1 MAGMVVS
8 GRGAGHQNVSWLSQR
23 GRRFCGVFCGLA
35 LLVLTF
41 RPVVGQTHS
50 GALQGQ
56 PVESLL
62 TQLLAT
68 PADQLAAEVDRRGD
82 PVRGGLVY
90 FTSTA
95 ACTNCHEPGPAG
107 QRLGPDLT
115 RPRRPL
121 ATQEVI
127 EAILHPS
134 QQIADGFGQ
143 EQLLLEDGTTL
154 TGLVIAEDDEKI
166 TFRPAG
172 DLGRSVSVARQAI
185 EVRQPVKQSLMPDGL
200 AAVLGE
206 QRDFLDLVSYVTD
219 VSRGGP
225 PRAAALR
232 PAEELLVV
240 PDDTADLDHAGII
253 RKLGR
258 RDFEAGERIY
268 HSYCFN
274 CHGPDG
280 ETPSLPTA
288 RAFRSQPLKFGNDPY
303 RMFLTLS
310 RGNGLMAAMTHLTP
324 KQRYQTVHYI
334 REAFLQQRDDFSEVE
349 ESYLDGLPRG
359 TRDGT
364 ELKHVDRDFGPAVAS
379 QLGRKYESVLSIDL
393 GGLTVSYDLHSL
405 DQAGIWQGGFLDLS
419 ETQHQRPRGEGTAE
433 PDGEPVAGL
442 DGWAWGHDGS
452 LDYSRDE
459 LLPRG
464 PLPDRW
470 LTYHGHHLHGTSVL
484 LSYAIDGRQVLEAPT
499 AIPTLPGRGLRQR
512 LRIGPGGQLLLAV
525 AGPGSGKNIQLA
537 DGGLARLAAGRY
549 VAAQC
554 TGGPVGTRLTA
565 DEQGRLT
572 ITIPAAGEPTE
583 IEVVRWVGQADAA
596 PDIDQ
601 AAADLRRET
610 DGRSPPGLLSLTAG
624 GPDRWPEKVTTV
636 GTLGLE
642 QGGYRLDTLTLPD
655 QTPWN
660 TWFRTAAID
669 FFNDGR
675 LVVTTY
681 GGDVWI
687 VSGVDEQL
695 LNLRWKRFA
704 AGLYEPLGVRVVDG
718 LVVVTCKDRLV
729 RLHDQDGNGEADFY
743 ENLSA
748 DNDVS
753 VNFHAFNFDLQC
765 GLDGTLYYAKS
776 GHGSD
781 ADLPGAIIAVAPD
794 GSRQVYATGFRTPN
808 GLGML
813 PDGRLTASDNQGQW
827 TPASKISLIRPDGY
841 YGWVA
846 DYSVPG
852 MWAPGGGM
860 IELSKVVPRELYER
874 PFLWLP
880 QELDNSSGG
889 QVFAHDSRFGPL
901 AGRLLHTSFGKGW
914 MFAVM
919 RQEIAGVSQAAAVR
933 LPFDFRTGIMRARV
947 NPADGQVYAAG
958 LQGWNGG
965 GRAGLADGG
974 IQRLWYRGGPVRM
987 VTDCRVEPT
996 GLRLDFNF
1004 PLDPKSARDLR
1015 SYDLVQW
1022 NYRRTGGY
1030 GSKQYV
1036 PSTGL
1041 PGTESLAV
1049 LAAELT
1055 ADQRS
1060 LFLQLKSLQ
1069 PVDQLRLRLNV
1080 TAADSTTFT
1089 EEIHWTINIIPEQT
1103 IE

>member
-1 MAGMVVS
+1 MAGLVVS
-8 GRGAGHQNVSWLSQR
+8 GWGAGHRDATGLIGK
-23 GRRFCGVFCGLA
+23 GRRFRVAAYG
-35 LLVLTF
+35 LVLLILTV
-41 RPVVGQTHS
+41 RSVVGQTPS
-50 GALQGQ
+50 VASPGQ

-62 TQLLAT
+62 MQLLST
-68 PADQLAAEVDRRGD
+68 PAEQLAVEVDRRGD

-90 FTSTA
+90 FTSPA

-107 QRLGPDLT
+107 RRLGPDLT
-115 RPRRPL
+115 QPRRPL
-121 ATQEVI
+121 STREVI

-134 QQIADGFGQ
+134 WQITEGFGQ
-143 EQLLLEDGTTL
+143 EQVLLEDGTTL
-154 TGLVIAEDDEKI
+154 TGLVIGEDDEKI
-166 TFRPAG
+166 LLRPTS
-172 DLGRSVSVARQAI
+172 DLGQSISVARRAI

-206 QRDFLDLVSYVTD
+206 QRDFLDLVSYVTN

-225 PRAAALR
+225 ARAAALR
-232 PAEELLVV
+232 PAAELLVV

-258 RDFEAGERIY
+258 RDFEAGEQIY
-268 HSYCFN
+268 HGYCFN
-274 CHGPDG
+274 CHGHDG

-288 RAFRSQPLKFGNDPY
+288 RAFRSQPLKFGSDPY
-303 RMFLTLS
+303 QMFLTLS
-310 RGNGLMAAMTHLTP
+310 RGNGLMAAMNHLTP
-324 KQRYQTVHYI
+324 KQRYQAVHYI
-334 REAFLQQRDDFSEVE
+334 REAFLQKREDFTEVG

-364 ELKHVDRDFGPAVAS
+364 ELEHVDRDFGPAVAS
-379 QLGRKYESVLSIDL
+379 QLSRKFESVLTINL

-405 DQAGIWQGGFLDLS
+405 DQAGIWRGGFLDLS

-433 PDGEPVAGL
+433 PDGEPVVGL
-442 DGWAWGHDGS
+442 EGWAWGHDGS
-452 LDYSRDE
+452 LDYSRHE

-464 PLPDRW
+464 PLPGHW
-470 LTYHGHHLHGTSVL
+470 LTYHGHHLHGNSVL
-484 LSYAIDGRQVLEAPT
+484 LEYAIDGREVLEAP
-499 AIPTLPGRGLRQR
+499 AAVAALPGRGLRQR
-512 LRIGPGGQLLLAV
+512 LSVGPGGQLLLAV
-525 AGPGSGKNIQLA
+525 AGPGAGENIRLA
-537 DGGLARLAAGRY
+537 DGGLARLAAGHY
-549 VAAQC
+549 VAVQC
-554 TGGPVGTRLTA
+554 RGGPVGTRLTA

-572 ITIPAAGEPTE
+572 LTIPAATEPTE
-583 IEVVRWVGQADAA
+583 IEVVRWVGRAHAA
-596 PDIDQ
+596 SDIDQ
-601 AAADLRRET
+601 VAADLRRQT
-610 DGRSPPGLLSLTAG
+610 NGRKAPSLTSLTAG
-624 GPDRWPEKVTTV
+624 GPDRWPETVTTV

-642 QGGYRLDTLTLPD
+642 RGGYRLDTLTLPD
-655 QTPWN
+655 ETPWN

-669 FFNDGR
+669 FFSDGR
-675 LVVTTY
+675 MVVTTY
-681 GGDVWI
+681 GGDVWV
-687 VSGVDEQL
+687 VSGIDEQL

-704 AGLYEPLGVRVVDG
+704 AGLYEPLGVKVVDG

-729 RLHDQDGNGEADFY
+729 RLHDQDSNGEADFY

-748 DNDVS
+748 DKDVS
-753 VNFHAFNFDLQC
+753 VNFHAFNFDLQH
-765 GLDGTLYYAKS
+765 GPDGTLYYAKS

-827 TPASKISLIRPDGY
+827 TPASKISLIRPGGY

-860 IELSKVVPRELYER
+860 IDLDRVMPREVYER

-889 QVFAHDSRFGPL
+889 QVFADDHRFGPL

-933 LPFDFRTGIMRARV
+933 LPFFFRTGIMRPRV

-974 IQRLWYRGGPVRM
+974 IQRLWYRGEPVRM
-987 VTDCRVEPT
+987 ITDCRVEPN

-1004 PLDPKSARDLR
+1004 PLDPESACNPQ

-1036 PSTGL
+1036 PSTGA
-1041 PGTESLAV
+1041 PGTEPLAV
-1049 LAAELT
+1049 LAADLT
-1055 ADQRS
+1055 ANHRS
-1060 LFLQLKSLQ
+1060 VLLKVKSLQ
-1069 PVDQLRLRLNV
+1069 PVDQLRLQLSV
-1080 TAADSTTFT
+1080 TDADRNAFV
-1089 EEIHWTINIIPEQT
+1089 EEIHWTINTIPEET
-1103 IE
+1103 VE